1 MKSGQSWSLWLAPL
15 ICVPSSLPMYRNW
28 RCFGKANAAA
38 VLNAKEGSLLSLSL
52 SLESNIEP
60 ILWRAR
66 FGSRFTG
73 IIARDTL
80 SHFHFFSSLST
91 FFFLSLSLFHFHSFS
106 LSQTK
111 LQQVYGSWESKAC
124 ERLLFSLSHPFAL
137 SLFHTFTLSAG
148 SRFTGK
154 QRDSFS
160 LSLFHTYTV
169 FSFSLFHTFT
179 LSLFLSL
186 SLHSFPL
193 SQRVLQQVAVH

>member
-1 MKSGQSWSLWLAPL
+1 MAGSTHLCAFLFANCIETGVAL
-15 ICVPSSLPMYRNW
+15 
-28 RCFGKANAAA
+28 GKQT
-38 VLNAKEGSLLSLSL
+38 LLLCSMQKREVCSLSL

-124 ERLLFSLSHPFAL
+124 ERLLFSLSHTFAL

-179 LSLFLSL
+179 LSLFLPSL
-186 SLHSFPL
+186 FPTFTE
-193 SQRVLQQVAVH
+193 QVAAG